1 MIIRVI
7 AIRELFGKNYK
18 IDLLFFW
25 ASEEKVRE
33 ILHNNKLVALELYEY
48 KKDKV
53 ETYWKIKVLIEF
65 EWEEYRTLS
74 NSTEID
80 QLVYLLSIVGFNV
93 KNINYVGWNK
103 LEQAKINEILASEK
117 DKAAQWLKKQNDII
131 LQNKEK
137 DSAIFDDD
145 KLEKTLK
152 MTTEFLEKVPVFIEK
167 AGDVLSK
174 SEIKNLQDQLQEL
187 SKLKMWN
194 NVEKISS
201 FLEEAYE
208 NFNTLEQKYL
218 SFQDSPNIDVS
229 GSNITDAYLL
239 SEISKLEKAKN
250 LLKLWWAK
258 TWEDVLYANL
268 WWILLYLKLI
278 KKDFLS
284 KLKWGLRDFSE
295 ISYYLTLLSF
305 LVTFFSALYFSLVN
319 KNDIIFVIMIC
330 SWTIWL
336 VFFIISFIKK
346 KNNKWNILLLI
357 LWLIISIVLIRI
369 LKQFFIF

>member
-7 AIRELFGKNYK
+7 AIRELFWKNYK

-33 ILHNNKLVALELYEY
+33 ILHSYKLVALELYEY

-53 ETYWKIKVLIEF
+53 ETYWKTKILIEF

-74 NSTEID
+74 NFTEID
-80 QLVYLLSIVGFNV
+80 QLVYLLSIIWFNV
-93 KNINYVGWNK
+93 KNINYVSWQK
-103 LEQAKINEILASEK
+103 IEQVKINEILASEK

-131 LQNKEK
+131 LQDKEK
-137 DSAIFDDD
+137 DAAIFDDD

-152 MTTEFLEKVPVFIEK
+152 LTTDFLEKVPVFIKK

-201 FLEEAYE
+201 FLEQAYE

-218 SFQDSPNIDVS
+218 SFQESPNIDVS

-239 SEISKLEKAKN
+239 AEISKLEKAKN

-278 KKDFLS
+278 KKDLLF
-284 KLKWGLRDFSE
+284 KIKWRLRDYSNV
-295 ISYYLTLLSF
+295 SYYVTLLCF
-305 LVTFFSALYFSLVN
+305 LVTFFSALYFSLIN

-346 KNNKWNILLLI
+346 KNNTWNILLLI
-357 LWLIISIVLIRI
+357 LWLIISILLIRI

>member
-1 MIIRVI
+1 M
-7 AIRELFGKNYK
+7 
-18 IDLLFFW
+18 
-25 ASEEKVRE
+25 
-33 ILHNNKLVALELYEY
+33 ALELYEY